1 MSRDIKRLYY
11 DRSRSTLQRA
21 DFNLLSTLKLNKARN
36 QLILGFVDT
45 YLRLNDEEEETY
57 RRELET
63 FSPVERERVTEM
75 TMSWKEAAEQKG
87 LQQGL
92 EQGLEQGLQEGLEKG
107 KLQGMLTL
115 ITHQIERRF
124 GPIDAETRKRITELN
139 PAQLERLG
147 DELVDFDGADSLA
160 KWLKTI

>member
-1 MSRDIKRLYY
+1 M
-11 DRSRSTLQRA
+11 
-21 DFNLLSTLKLNKARN
+21 NKARN

-45 YLRLNDEEEETY
+45 YLRLNDEEEEAY
-57 RRELET
+57 RKELET

-75 TMSWKEAAEQKG
+75 TMSWKEAAEQK
-87 LQQGL
+87 
-92 EQGLEQGLQEGLEKG
+92 GLEQGLQEGLEKG

-139 PAQLERLG
+139 PAQLEKLG
-147 DELVDFDGADSLA
+147 DELVDFDGAGDLA
-160 KWLKTI
+160 KWLKAI